1 MTSAASAGRWS
12 GGPCTCWPAARAAR
26 TGKASNN
33 NGHQQAAGASKPPP
47 SPSVTNVTRFW
58 ATEIPLKHGE
68 LAQIG
73 VPLGD
78 RKRLLKAIASL
89 CKIEPSSSSRE
100 STAPAEAN
108 LPVTPTPAHLAAGRD
123 AERRPLTVMFCDLV
137 DSTAL
142 ASR

>member
-1 MTSAASAGRWS
+1 MRSTAMDVSEWLRGLGLGQYETVFREHAIDTDVLAD
-12 GGPCTCWPAARAAR
+12 
-26 TGKASNN
+26 
-33 NGHQQAAGASKPPP
+33 
-47 SPSVTNVTRFW
+47 
-58 ATEIPLKHGE
+58 LKDGE

-100 STAPAEAN
+100 NAPAEAN
-108 LPVTPTPAHLAAGRD
+108 LPATPTPVPLAAARD

-142 ASR
+142 ASRLDAEDWRSLVNAYLDEASAA